1 MVKVG
6 SYVYFALNQI
16 QYVELFPN
24 MRAQTLDLKI
34 KCTRDFEERN
44 SLGHL
49 IKLQLM

>member
-34 KCTRDFEERN
+34 KCTCDFEERN
-44 SLGHL
+44 TL
-49 IKLQLM
+49 IVWGTW